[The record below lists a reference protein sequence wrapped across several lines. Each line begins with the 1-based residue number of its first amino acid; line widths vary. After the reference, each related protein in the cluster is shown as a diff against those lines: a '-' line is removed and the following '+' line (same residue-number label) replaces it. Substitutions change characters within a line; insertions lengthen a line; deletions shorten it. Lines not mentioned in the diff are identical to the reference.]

1 MQFMVSGSSLM
12 ECHFNEEININR
24 KMKEKITATWLSDL
38 SFETEVDGHKLYM
51 DTSLE
56 HGGKNTGPRPKP
68 LMMVAL
74 AGCTGMDVAAIL
86 AKMRVKFEDLQV
98 DVDGELSEEHPKRFL
113 SMKVTYRLKGKDIP
127 RKNVEKAVRLS
138 KENYCGVSA
147 NYAKAFPID
156 HEIIIEE

>member
-1 MQFMVSGSSLM
+1 
-12 ECHFNEEININR
+12 
-24 KMKEKITATWLSDL
+24 MKETIKARWLNDL
-38 SFETEVDGHKLYM
+38 AFEAEVDGHKLYM

-86 AKMRVKFEDLQV
+86 KKMREDIEELTIEV
-98 DVDGELSEEHPKRFL
+98 EGDVSEDHPKRFEG
-113 SMKVTYRLKGKDIP
+113 MKIIFRVKGKGVS
-127 RKNVEKAVRLS
+127 RKNVEKAVNLS
-138 KENYCGVSA
+138 STKYCGVSA
-147 NYAKAFPID
+147 NYVKAFPIS